1 MQTRTA
7 NGALRGVQRWRLVPL
22 LAAACATMALAAAA
36 SPAKAPAPGTYRLIP
51 LAPNGFSDDINAKG
65 QVAFTEFVGAI
76 TRARVYD
83 GSAVRDLGT
92 FGGPSA
98 TTAAINA
105 LGQVAG
111 SASLDPAGEV
121 FHAFRWSRQTGL
133 VDLNRPGA
141 GNSFATD
148 INNKGQV
155 VGTAARFPGQV
166 GITHAFRWSQ
176 HTGMVDLGSFRD
188 NSVAFAI
195 NDAGTSV
202 GFSDS
207 PGSGSL
213 VLATKW
219 PATGGP
225 VALNSFPSI
234 ASYGNDINNAG
245 QIVGSAAF
253 DAGLTDHAYIWTR
266 EGGLRSL
273 GTEGPAGGYA
283 KRINEKGLVIGD
295 VYAGPG
301 DQNGFIW
308 SRENGRLVVGTPLVD
323 SSDVT
328 GVNNRGQVVG
338 SLNGRAFVW
347 TRAGGFVDLNTLIP
361 DAPADFTLFS
371 ADAISDAGSI
381 VASGSAGLFLLVPQ
395 SGYRQPPV
403 AGPVTLTGAAR
414 VNALLSFSAGFKD
427 VDVRDT
433 HQAVWSWGDGG
444 KTVGTVSEKGGTGS
458 VSAQHAF
465 RAAGIY
471 TVRLTITDVSGKSS
485 TVERKVAV
493 CGCAAA
499 TTGVGAFASPA
510 NAAAAGARRPSIG
523 SFAFL
528 SEGADGRKAAVEVNV
543 AGMALRS
550 SRVEAVTLDGARV
563 QYSGQ
568 GSVNGKGGYRFVL
581 TATNGAKAG
590 GKDRIH
596 VRIAHTEPGSK
607 AEVVDYDNGSAAGTA
622 GAAQTLAR
630 AAAAAGVEGSVVMG
644 EGSFDFGAR

>member
-1 MQTRTA
+1 MQPRTA

-22 LAAACATMALAAAA
+22 LAAAFATVALAAA
-36 SPAKAPAPGTYRLIP
+36 SPAKAPAPSTYRLIP

-76 TRARVYD
+76 PRARVYD

-98 TTAAINA
+98 VTAAINEQ
-105 LGQVAG
+105 GQVAG

-141 GNSFATD
+141 GNSLATD

-155 VGTAARFPGQV
+155 VGTATFPGQFR
-166 GITHAFRWSQ
+166 ISHAFRWSQ
-176 HTGMVDLGSFRD
+176 HTGMVDLGSFGD
-188 NSVAFAI
+188 SSVAFAI
-195 NDAGTSV
+195 NDAGTTA
-202 GFSDS
+202 GFSNSPDS
-207 PGSGSL
+207 GFL

-219 PATGGP
+219 PPTGGP
-225 VALNSFPSI
+225 VALNSFPSP

-253 DAGLTDHAYIWTR
+253 DAGLSDRAFIWTR

-308 SRENGRLVVGTPLVD
+308 SRENGLLVVGTPLVD

-347 TRAGGFVDLNTLIP
+347 TRASGFVDLNTLIP
-361 DAPADFTLFS
+361 GAPADFTLLS
-371 ADAISDAGSI
+371 ADAISDTGSI

-395 SGYRQPPV
+395 SGYHQPPV
-403 AGPVTLTGAAR
+403 AGPVTLTGTAR

-433 HQAVWSWGDGG
+433 HKAVWSWGDGG
-444 KTVGTVSEKGGTGS
+444 KTDGTVSEKGGTGS

-471 TVRLTITDVSGKSS
+471 TVRLTITDGSGKSS

-510 NAAAAGARRPSIG
+510 NAAVAGARRASIG
-523 SFAFL
+523 RFAFL

-550 SRVEAVTLDGARV
+550 SRVDAVALDGAGVR
-563 QYSGQ
+563 YSGQ
-568 GSVNGKGGYRFVL
+568 GSVNGKGGYRFTL
-581 TATNGAKAG
+581 TAVAGAKTG

-607 AEVVDYDNGSAAGTA
+607 LEVVDYDNGAAAGTA
-622 GAAQTLAR
+622 GAAQKLAT

-644 EGSFDFGAR
+644 EGSFEFGAR